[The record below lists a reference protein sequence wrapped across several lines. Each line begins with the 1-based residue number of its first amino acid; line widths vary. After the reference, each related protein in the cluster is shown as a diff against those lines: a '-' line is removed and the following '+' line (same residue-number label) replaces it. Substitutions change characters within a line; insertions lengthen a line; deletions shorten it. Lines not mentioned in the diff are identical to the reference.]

1 MDLLL
6 QPPDS
11 LIPLFPDPYPFGVM
25 STSNPSYP
33 LYPFY
38 PCSPS
43 PLPLLPLVPFPRW
56 WPLAITACLVYN
68 SCAGEVNL
76 LALQIVPIAENNL
89 DDIPLS
95 CRACLYWEWPA
106 NFAAGLA
113 PEVALQRKREWFARA
128 RQVFGVSGLLAYL
141 DGVPVAYAQYAPPTL
156 LPNVAEYTAG
166 PVDNDAIF
174 ISCLY
179 VAAESARSQG
189 IGRALLQR
197 IIADVRGRG
206 YAGLETFG
214 RIGSANN
221 CSGPVEL
228 YLKNGFQ
235 VVSQDPEFPLL
246 RLDLASGGK

>member
-1 MDLLL
+1 MDR
-6 QPPDS
+6 QAFAS
-11 LIPLFPDPYPFGVM
+11 
-25 STSNPSYP
+25 
-33 LYPFY
+33 
-38 PCSPS
+38 
-43 PLPLLPLVPFPRW
+43 
-56 WPLAITACLVYN
+56 
-68 SCAGEVNL
+68 EVNL

-89 DDIPLS
+89 NDIPLS

-106 NFAAGLA
+106 DFAAGLE
-113 PEVALQRKREWFARA
+113 PEVAAQRKREWFARA

-141 DGVPVAYAQYAPPTL
+141 DEVPVAYAQYGPPTL
-156 LPNVAEYTAG
+156 LPNIAEYTAG

-179 VAAESARSQG
+179 VAAESARGRG

-197 IIADVRGRG
+197 IVEDARGRG

-228 YLKNGFQ
+228 YLKNGFRMI
-235 VVSQDPEFPLL
+235 SEDPEFPLL
-246 RLDLASGGK
+246 RLDLAPGGR

>member
-1 MDLLL
+1 M
-6 QPPDS
+6 
-11 LIPLFPDPYPFGVM
+11 
-25 STSNPSYP
+25 
-33 LYPFY
+33 
-38 PCSPS
+38 
-43 PLPLLPLVPFPRW
+43 
-56 WPLAITACLVYN
+56 YN

-76 LALQIVPIAENNL
+76 SALQIVPIAESNL
-89 DDIPLS
+89 NDIPAS

-106 NFAAGLA
+106 DFAAGLA
-113 PEVALQRKREWFARA
+113 PEVAAQRKREWFARA

-141 DGVPVAYAQYAPPTL
+141 DGVPVAYAQYGPPTL
-156 LPNVAEYTAG
+156 LPSIAEYTAG

-179 VAAESARSQG
+179 VAAESARGQG
-189 IGRALLQR
+189 IGRALLQY

-228 YLKNGFQ
+228 YLKNGFR
-235 VVSQDPEFPLL
+235 VVSEDQEFPLL
-246 RLDLASGGK
+246 RLDLAPGGK